1 MIIAALCHFARLRLL
16 AVPEQLQSN
25 VSSLPLDTRP
35 LDTQPHYAH
44 KLMNLSRAHFW
55 PTTSMYSKDE
65 SS

>member
-1 MIIAALCHFARLRLL
+1 MIIATLCHFARLRLL
-16 AVPEQLQSN
+16 AVAEQLQSN

-35 LDTQPHYAH
+35 HYASH
-44 KLMNLSRAHFW
+44 RLMNLSRAHFW

>member
-1 MIIAALCHFARLRLL
+1 MIIATLCHFARLRLL

-35 LDTQPHYAH
+35 HYAH
-44 KLMNLSRAHFW
+44 KLMNISRAHFW